1 MHRSAGNPAGSCLA
15 GWYLLGSL
23 VWLLCGG
30 CQTSTRQ
37 LFSRLEPVSVESL
50 SSWPHVGSSVDEAK
64 RILQQAESLE
74 LASDSR
80 SVDCFFQATVLS
92 WQAMT
97 EQAVPVG
104 SSTPAGT
111 IYQSSLRGLVQTAG
125 RWGRLDGH
133 RGLRVYLPDGP
144 LDVPIEN
151 GGLAWPLHEF
161 RKFHVVALSL
171 WPQLQRHYASA
182 GLGVPV
188 VAIRYRPEVSEA
200 GSADLYFPARS
211 PVPATFLL
219 CPRDATAPTMTAL
232 HGVDFVLQM
241 VNPVTVDTV
250 VVGQQTA
257 PLARDLSAAFAYQLA
272 LRPNDPLAGFL
283 NPSRVEE
290 DGLRLLEP
298 YQPGKIPVVF
308 VHGLNSDP
316 TVWIEMVNHLRAQ
329 PWFNQHYQ
337 VWGFNYA
344 TGSPFVTSA
353 LRLRQQLSAAVAGF
367 DPDGRDPKLWRMVL
381 VGHSMG
387 GLVSKLQVADSGDA
401 IWRSISSVPV
411 ESLRATPEVKQ
422 ELAERL
428 YFSPLPFVHRVVYIA
443 TPHAGSALAARGI
456 GRISSALVRADETMQ
471 RRHDALVRDNPQAF
485 SYPFRRRIPTSI
497 DLLEPNDPTLKAIYE
512 LQVSPEVS
520 QHTILGTGSTPLTL
534 RSSDGVVW
542 VSSAGH
548 PDAVSEHHVAAS
560 HTRIVE
566 HMDAIQEVERIL
578 RLHLD
583 DLPGETL
590 PEM

>member
-1 MHRSAGNPAGSCLA
+1 MDRSEGNPAGSCLT
-15 GWYLLGSL
+15 GWSLFVSL
-23 VWLLCGG
+23 VLLCCGG
-30 CQTSTRQ
+30 CQTPARQ
-37 LFSRLEPVSVESL
+37 LFPRFERESL
-50 SSWPHVGSSVDEAK
+50 ESSSPWPHVGSTVQRAK
-64 RILQQAESLE
+64 RVLEQAESWE
-74 LASDSR
+74 AEGDAR
-80 SVDCFFQATVLS
+80 SVDLYFQASILS
-92 WQAMT
+92 WQAMA

-111 IYQSSLRGLVQTAG
+111 IYQASLRGLVQTAG

-151 GGLAWPLHEF
+151 GGLAWPVHEF
-161 RKFHVVALSL
+161 RKFHVAAPSL
-171 WPQLQRHYASA
+171 WPQLQRHYAID

-188 VAIRYRPEVSEA
+188 VAIRSRPEVSEA
-200 GSADLYFPARS
+200 GSIESFFPARS

-219 CPRDATAPTMTAL
+219 CPGEATDSAL
-232 HGVDFVLQM
+232 TGTPGANFVLQM
-241 VNPVTVDTV
+241 INPVTVDTV

-257 PLARDLSAAFAYQLA
+257 PVARDLSAPFEYQLA
-272 LRPNDPLAGFL
+272 LQPNNPLAGFL

-298 YQPGKIPVVF
+298 YQYGKIPVVF

-316 TVWIEMVNHLRAQ
+316 SVWAEMVNHLRAQ

-353 LRLRQQLSAAVAGF
+353 LRLRQQLSAAVDQF
-367 DPDGRDPKLWRMVL
+367 DPGCQDPELRRMVL

-387 GLVSKLQVADSGDA
+387 GLVSKLQVAESGEA
-401 IWRSISSVPV
+401 MWRSISLVPL

-428 YFSPLPFVHRVVYIA
+428 YFSPLPFVQRVVYIA

-456 GRISSALVRADETMQ
+456 GRISSALVREDEARQ
-471 RRHDALVRDNPQAF
+471 RRHEALVRDNPQAF
-485 SYPFRRRIPTSI
+485 TYPFRRRIPTSI
-497 DLLEPNDPTLKAIYE
+497 DLLEPSDPTLRAIYE
-512 LQVSPEVS
+512 LQVSSQVR
-520 QHTILGTGSTPLTL
+520 QHTILGMGGTPLTL
-534 RSSDGVVW
+534 RGSDGVVS
-542 VSSAGH
+542 VTSAGH
-548 PDAVSEHHVAAS
+548 PAAISEHHVAAN
-560 HTRIVE
+560 HTGIVDQIDTI
-566 HMDAIQEVERIL
+566 HEVVRIL
-578 RLHLD
+578 RLHLE
-583 DLPGETL
+583 DLPGETI
-590 PEM
+590 P